1 MLYLNSYE
9 ITYKIFR
16 RRGCEKKMI
25 IFTHFCFHII
35 SIAESSFSNM
45 SLILRISTNRCRI
58 LREERILDALTLA
71 LTDQM
76 ISIAE
81 ERVLWKSLTYL
92 MNDKMRVKKLKFILD
107 KKFGSVREME
117 LMAIML
123 RYFKRIDNLNRMR
136 KVCQDISER
145 IYKLNRM
152 RVFLGRETKLSC
164 TILYLNIFKTIKKFI
179 NQFICVTS
187 FASIRQYIKKF
198 IIN

>member
-1 MLYLNSYE
+1 
-9 ITYKIFR
+9 
-16 RRGCEKKMI
+16 
-25 IFTHFCFHII
+25 
-35 SIAESSFSNM
+35 M

-71 LTDQM
+71 LADQM

-136 KVCQDISER
+136 KVC
-145 IYKLNRM
+145 
-152 RVFLGRETKLSC
+152 
-164 TILYLNIFKTIKKFI
+164 
-179 NQFICVTS
+179 
-187 FASIRQYIKKF
+187 
-198 IIN
+198 